1 MKDAPFLFSVS
12 HIIKPF
18 NTKLIYGIRYHEL
31 DYFLL
36 KTLGVEECEQLD
48 SNSRLDAEV
57 LDKICEVI
65 TQIEKEYKTAPPLE
79 YVNMDVFNILF
90 KEEDMIIKKSDQKSK

>member
-1 MKDAPFLFSVS
+1 MKDPPLFFSVS

-36 KTLGVEECEQLD
+36 KTLGSEECEQLD
-48 SNSRLDAEV
+48 NNSRLNPEV
-57 LDKICEVI
+57 LGKICEVI
-65 TQIEKEYKTAPPLE
+65 TQIEKEYKKPPPLE
-79 YVNMDVFNILF
+79 FINMDVFNILF
-90 KEEDMIIKKSDQKSK
+90 KDEYMALKKNGNKSK